1 MTTTERKISQEE
13 FDRRSAEARANPEYQ
28 AAYRAAEIAYKLG
41 EQVRQAREARGWTQ
55 SELAKR
61 AGMKQNAIS
70 RFEAGDGVPTIQTL
84 DRLAGAFGV
93 QLNIGVTPA

>member
-1 MTTTERKISQEE
+1 MTTAGRNIGQEE
-13 FDRRSAEARANPEYQ
+13 FDRRSAETRATSEYQ
-28 AAYRAAEIAYKLG
+28 VAYRAAEIAYRLG
-41 EQVRQAREARGWTQ
+41 EQVRRVREARGWTQ

-84 DRLAGAFGV
+84 DRIAGALNV
-93 QLNIGVTPA
+93 QLHIELMSA